1 MAKNGK
7 VGYRLKTPLQKTCT
21 TYNTKS
27 ELMTYAKLL
36 LQIVLTLLLSVFFQW
51 YLPWWAMA
59 GASAIVA
66 AWFAWPRV
74 WWSVV
79 AGFLAGSILWGE
91 YAWLLDW
98 QNEHILSGRMGA
110 LLGGLSSGQLVL
122 VTALLGG
129 LTAALGAWVGYEAQ
143 RLWRTPENEPDA

>member
-1 MAKNGK
+1 
-7 VGYRLKTPLQKTCT
+7 
-21 TYNTKS
+21 
-27 ELMTYAKLL
+27 MTFAKLL
-36 LQIVLTLLLSVFFQW
+36 LQIVLTLVLSALFQW
-51 YLPWWAMA
+51 YLPWWALA
-59 GASAIVA
+59 GAAAIVA

-74 WWSVV
+74 WWPVL
-79 AGFLAGSILWGE
+79 AGFLAGTILWGE

-110 LLGGLSSGQLVL
+110 LLGDLSGMQLIL

-143 RLWRTPENEPDA
+143 RMWRTAESRPSA